1 MDEVSVINNGDGRI
15 LFKKLN
21 EEKTPLQGKHR
32 IINGYRKT
40 YYSDGKTLQDK
51 GKFVEGKLHS
61 VCKSY
66 YQNGKVETEVCYKM
80 GDQDGYDRRY
90 NEDGSLVCD
99 THYKDG
105 KPDGNCVEHLSGSV
119 DFTRCSSYKNGVL
132 TGEYSE
138 TLKNGNLRKKD
149 TYKEG

>member
-40 YYSDGKTLQDK
+40 
-51 GKFVEGKLHS
+51 
-61 VCKSY
+61 Y